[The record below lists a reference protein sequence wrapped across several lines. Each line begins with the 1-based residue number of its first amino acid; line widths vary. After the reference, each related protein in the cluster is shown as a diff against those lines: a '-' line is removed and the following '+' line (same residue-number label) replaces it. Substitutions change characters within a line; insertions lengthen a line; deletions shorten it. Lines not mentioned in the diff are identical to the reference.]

1 MRTLL
6 EFDEV
11 QSIALPAKPERRT
24 KKPATMV
31 NRKADH
37 FQTEPAAL
45 ELLYPFVNPDWCI
58 WEPACGKG
66 NLAYALGE
74 RGYSV
79 IASDAMAEP
88 LPTRSGTLSAHV
100 AGADFL
106 AWDPAQ
112 GMDGLHTGQWHCS
125 ITNPPFSLKEQWLA
139 RCYALGK
146 PFALLMP
153 LTALEGQ
160 KWQALFAKHG
170 VEVIVPS
177 RRIDFETPNGH
188 FGGSYFMSAWFT
200 WGLGIGKALT
210 FAALPPRPK
219 AGKKVSP

>member
-1 MRTLL
+1 MSLI
-6 EFDEV
+6 EFEDV
-11 QSIALPAKPERRT
+11 QIVEKPAAPAKRT

-45 ELLYPFVNPDWCI
+45 ELLYPFVHPDWCI

-79 IASDAMAEP
+79 IASDSLPEP
-88 LPTRSGTLSAHV
+88 LSTEGGRITVHV
-100 AGADFL
+100 AGANFL
-106 AWDPAQ
+106 EWDPAQ
-112 GMDGLHTGQWHCS
+112 GMHGLHTGRWHCS
-125 ITNPPFSLKEQWLA
+125 ITNPPFSLKEQWLE
-139 RCYALGK
+139 RCYELGK

-160 KWQALFAKHG
+160 KRQALFAKHG

-200 WGLGIGKALT
+200 WGLNIGKALT
-210 FAALPPRPK
+210 FAKLPPRPK
-219 AGKKVSP
+219 GGK